1 VRTVFLGH
9 FLRDLDKIKE
19 KGIKVRVA
27 EIIQQVETA
36 ESIGSIRNLKKLKG
50 HGIAYRIK
58 VGSYRIGLF
67 IEDDTVEFARII
79 HRKDIYKKFPG
90 N

>member
-1 VRTVFLGH
+1 M
-9 FLRDLDKIKE
+9 
-19 KGIKVRVA
+19 A

-36 ESIGSIRNLKKLKG
+36 DSIGKIRNLKKLKG

-58 VGSYRIGLF
+58 IGNYRIGVF

-79 HRKDIYKKFPG
+79 HRKDIYKKFTG
-90 N
+90 A

>member
-1 VRTVFLGH
+1 MKTVFLAH
-9 FLRDLDKIKE
+9 FLKDLDKIKE
-19 KGIKVRVA
+19 KGMMVRVV

-50 HGIAYRIK
+50 QGIAYRIK
-58 VGSYRIGLF
+58 VGSYRIGVF

>member
-1 VRTVFLGH
+1 MKTVFLAH
-9 FLRDLDKIKE
+9 FLKDLDKIKE
-19 KGIKVRVA
+19 KGMMVRVA
-27 EIIQQVETA
+27 EIIQQIETA
-36 ESIGSIRNLKKLKG
+36 DSLGGIRNLKKLKG
-50 HGIAYRIK
+50 QGIAYRIK
-58 VGSYRIGLF
+58 VGSYRIGVF